1 MGTNG
6 IKRDSLSKQV
16 SDQLEKMIENGEF
29 EVGEKIPTETDLMEA
44 FQVSRNTVREAIRA
58 LTWNGILEVKQGDGT
73 YVRSSNRF
81 RANMK
86 KRYDE
91 VSVDD
96 ITEARKSIE
105 VTIAHLAAIRCNEED
120 IKMIKEKLDKRNCLK
135 ADVKE
140 NTIAD
145 IEFHMAIAK
154 ACHNIILIDLYESIS
169 DYLESHIIERNMNT
183 KLTDEQID
191 EMHEQLY
198 LAILDHDSSKAAI
211 AAQNIVNF

>member
-29 EVGEKIPTETDLMEA
+29 EVGDKIPTESDLMEA

-73 YVRSSNRF
+73 YVRSKNRF

-91 VSVDD
+91 VSLDD

-105 VTIAHLAAIRCNEED
+105 VTIAHLAAMRCNEED
-120 IKMIKEKLDKRNCLK
+120 IKEITEKFNKRQNLK
-135 ADVKE
+135 DDVKE

-145 IEFHMAIAK
+145 VEFHMAIAK
-154 ACHNIILIDLYESIS
+154 ACHNSILIDLYESIS

-183 KLTDEQID
+183 ELTDQQID
-191 EMHEQLY
+191 EMHEKLY
-198 LAILDHDSSKAAI
+198 QAILNHNSSKAAI

>member
-29 EVGEKIPTETDLMEA
+29 EVGDKIPTESDLMEA

-73 YVRSSNRF
+73 YVRSKNRF

-91 VSVDD
+91 VSLDD

-105 VTIAHLAAIRCNEED
+105 VTIAHLAAMRCNEED
-120 IKMIKEKLDKRNCLK
+120 IKEITEKFNKRQNLK
-135 ADVKE
+135 DDVKE

-145 IEFHMAIAK
+145 VEFHMAIAK
-154 ACHNIILIDLYESIS
+154 ACHNSILIDLYESIS

-183 KLTDEQID
+183 ELTDQQID
-191 EMHEQLY
+191 EMHEKLY
-198 LAILDHDSSKAAI
+198 QAILNHNSTKAAI